1 MLYLSNITSYINFVE
16 NYFMNIYDNESN
28 NHKKLK
34 NIQDAFD
41 YNMKLLENKI
51 AETITNKQ
59 KIESMESDL
68 KEANKKFKEAEKCL
82 EELKIELRN

>member
-1 MLYLSNITSYINFVE
+1 
-16 NYFMNIYDNESN
+16 MNIYDDESN
-28 NHKKLK
+28 NYKKLK
-34 NIQDAFD
+34 KIQDAFD
-41 YNMKLLENKI
+41 YNMKRLENKI

-82 EELKIELRN
+82 EELKIQLSK